1 MSAEPH
7 SAWNQL
13 VRADLPTT
21 LSIVVVGPCASG
33 KTTLVNEL
41 REAGIRARVCGQ
53 EHSSVR
59 NLWAKMQPDLL
70 VVLDIDLATLRQ
82 RRSPHWPETIYQ
94 TQRQRLRG
102 AFDAADLVIDTVV
115 TSPQAAAA
123 QVIAALD
130 ERNQRGQRERSSDQ

>member
-1 MSAEPH
+1 MSADPD
-7 SAWNQL
+7 SARNHP
-13 VRADLPTT
+13 VRADVPTT

-41 REAGIRARVCGQ
+41 GKAGIRARVCGQ

-102 AFDAADLVIDTVV
+102 AFDAADLVIDTVA

-123 QVIAALD
+123 QVIAVLD
-130 ERNQRGQRERSSDQ
+130 ERTQRGQRESRSAQ